1 MTIDFLPNSGQLCK
15 SKFWLKNCKNQT
27 SGCFGGPFYFTKSTI
42 LSLKILG
49 TTAAILL
56 PIFLAS
62 SVRPFSGVLPCDKGY
77 DVEVYAVAGV
87 LYSEARGESQ
97 AGRLAVVHAIVN
109 RSKKYKE
116 SILKTTR
123 RGMRSGKI
131 DPKLV
136 EEASWM
142 LKTKVGHNYCHWI
155 AFGAA
160 TDLKWK
166 RYAMKQNG
174 KKVGR
179 HFFF

>member
-1 MTIDFLPNSGQLCK
+1 M
-15 SKFWLKNCKNQT
+15 
-27 SGCFGGPFYFTKSTI
+27 
-42 LSLKILG
+42 
-49 TTAAILL
+49 

-62 SVRPFSGVLPCDKGY
+62 STKPFSGDLPCVDEY
-77 DVEVYAVAGV
+77 SEEIYAVASV
-87 LYSEARGESQ
+87 LWMEGRGESQ
-97 AGRLAVVHAIVN
+97 TGRLAIVHVIVN

-123 RGMRSGKI
+123 RGMRSGKL

-142 LKTKVGHNYCHWI
+142 LKTKVGHSYCHWI

-160 TDLKWK
+160 TDLEWV
-166 RYAMKQNG
+166 RYAKSQNG
-174 KKVGR
+174 RKIGR

>member
-1 MTIDFLPNSGQLCK
+1 MRLNFGLLRQPFLLIKISVL
-15 SKFWLKNCKNQT
+15 
-27 SGCFGGPFYFTKSTI
+27 
-42 LSLKILG
+42 LKILV
-49 TTAAILL
+49 TAAAILL

-62 SVRPFSGVLPCDKGY
+62 SIRPFSGDLPCVDEY
-77 DVEVYAVAGV
+77 SVDVYAVASV
-87 LYSEARGESQ
+87 LHAEARGESQ

-123 RGMRSGKI
+123 RGMRSGKL

-142 LKTKVGHNYCHWI
+142 LKTKVGHSYCHWI

-160 TDLKWK
+160 TDLEWVSHA
-166 RYAMKQNG
+166 RKQEG
-174 KKVGR
+174 LKIGR